1 MKNYTHHCITVYF
14 LLSIFIFQIFSLI
27 FYSDFTD
34 NNLRH
39 VSCGLNFTNGKFL
52 FYFMQITF
60 CGKIQNLR
68 NLQNRIHA
76 GHGVKVGP
84 GLRDPPQSLKVGPW
98 TPLKFKSGTP
108 RPPSKFKSGAPGP
121 PKKFKSGTFIIT
133 FLHCYLYN
141 MEIIFHEWSVF

>member
-1 MKNYTHHCITVYF
+1 MHYCLLFAIHIYFSDIFLDF
-14 LLSIFIFQIFSLI
+14 LLGL
-27 FYSDFTD
+27 DFTD

-84 GLRDPPQSLKVGPW
+84 GLRDPPQSLKVGPG

-108 RPPSKFKSGAPGP
+108 GPPSKFKIRNPAPPSKFKSGTL
-121 PKKFKSGTFIIT
+121 KII
-133 FLHCYLYN
+133 FLHRLTYFVLDKYIY
-141 MEIIFHEWSVF
+141 IIWK